1 MAMLVSLTSF
11 AAALGDGYS
20 KVTDI
25 TTLSAGDK
33 VVIYCDAS
41 SIGVTGWNGSKDAK
55 VAATGWVEYLV
66 EAATNGVYLKDEGA
80 NNYIAS
86 PGSSNQF
93 KYGTKA
99 VCSVD
104 ANGVLKC
111 NNRYLCYNSS
121 GGNYYRMYSSIGS
134 YKPFYVYKVVPVE
147 VDPDATMYTV
157 TVKSA
162 DETMGTVSGSGEYA
176 EGSTATLEA
185 TPKAGYKFVNW
196 SNGST
201 DNPLKITVTEDVE
214 VTANFEAIPPMT
226 CAEAAAAANGATV
239 VLNPFDVVAVVK
251 GAGYIYI
258 KDESG
263 VALIFDFNLDDQ
275 LKAGD
280 HVEGFVGTSSPYYGL
295 PELKPSVAFA
305 DLTVTPGTA
314 PEPTL
319 FTEVPTKADLNKY
332 VKFENVTFTANAT
345 FTTSSAT
352 NATMVV
358 NGTNVT
364 LRNTFKLAATLSK
377 DKAYNIV
384 GFVAIYNSTIQVY
397 FLSAEEYV
405 APEPCTLATPVNW
418 DAPIA
423 AEANTDKWYAV
434 NVASAIAAGKD
445 LALTVTNP
453 GTEAVEITIEAYAD
467 CPATEL
473 IVKSTK
479 TFNAGETKTT
489 TVKYD
494 EYLADQVEVVYLHVV
509 TSGDLTIG
517 TEAIEPCSK
526 ATAINWN
533 DPIAA
538 AANLDAWYAVNV
550 ESAIAAGKDLALTV
564 SNPSTEAVE
573 VSIEAYAD
581 CPATELIVKSTST
594 INAGASKTTTVK
606 YDEYLADQVKVV
618 YMHVTTKGGEIKVE
632 AETVKFNVTA
642 TAENGTV
649 EGAGIYEQGA
659 EATLTATPAEGYE
672 FVNWTSGETVVS
684 TENPYKFTVTA
695 DVALVANFQEVVED
709 PNKVPTNAELWEAFK
724 PYYNQYYLANGKLTT
739 ERADQPIEK
748 VTTFAANYMMDIMT
762 DAASEYKW
770 LGDYVAKVTA
780 DAGRTID
787 TEVLWRFGVAAFFN
801 CKAEATSTWNGNADF
816 TEAGKPENWGPYYLA
831 AQTPVEPT
839 TETVYFVNA
848 QGWTGTINA
857 YAWDPANAAWPGVAA
872 TKEAEQIGG
881 YDVYSYTAEAGK
893 YANVIFNGTGGQ
905 TADLKWTAGK
915 YYVLDG
921 WYTKEEAEAK
931 LAAPI
936 VDEVVYFVNN
946 KKWSKVNAYAWDPAN
961 AAWPGVAATKEAEQ
975 IGGFDVYSYS
985 AAPGTYQKVIF
996 NDGGSNQTADMVWT
1010 AGKYIVNSQW
1020 YTKEEAEAAL
1030 AAPVVTTWTMV
1041 GDKALFGTEWDLNNT
1056 ANDLVKQEDG
1066 SWVLTLTNKT
1076 LNAKSYEYKAAKDRS
1091 WTTTVPGSANAK
1103 LTISK
1108 AGQYDITFTLNAA
1121 ATSVTAKATYIP
1133 AKYNVTVT
1141 AENGTVTGAGEYE
1154 EGATATLTATAAEG
1168 YEFVNWTVGEEV
1180 VSTDNPYSFVV
1191 TADVAL
1197 VANFKEAEPAIEW
1210 IEMPLEISNLTTMEM
1225 PVEGVTY
1232 LQLTGR
1238 DDMNDADVMLF
1249 LNNYTGEEKAYE
1261 VNAESS
1267 FMTFGGMELTV
1278 MDGSITKSVDPE
1290 LGDVFAGT
1298 VHASVEED
1306 GATMYVEFTLKMY
1319 ALPAI
1324 AIELEDVEITVNEES
1339 AIAFFNATWE
1349 GSPLQVEVS
1358 GFEEV
1363 EFKEYPECWL
1373 SIGDD
1378 VNWVDAAAG
1387 PAAIIIEDGV
1397 AMLEG
1402 EFTSFSTG
1410 KTYEVMLTGKLP
1422 VKEEPVVEPTY
1433 TENNL
1438 NTFAFG
1444 LESELNDTALVVT
1457 YRLNNSNATS
1467 VDVVVLKGDKV
1478 VATVPGTT
1486 TIGVN
1491 TVAVP
1496 TAILPQGFQLTW
1508 KVVVKGTSVEAPT
1521 QEAKEYMLYHPSG
1534 LDIDNN
1540 PENPTFGMLLINEG
1554 MHSVKTSTSENP
1566 YISKG
1571 FGAGIFAFTPSL
1583 DLIPNGDQPGYN
1595 GGIEFTT
1602 GRADGAGTAY
1612 APRRIRISE
1621 DGRIFVTSLNTDG
1634 NYLWEVNPANMNEW
1648 TPVFQGT
1655 LNDNKEL
1662 ITADSNFVAAPN
1674 NGFDVKGAGE
1684 NLQLMMYSVNLPGIT
1699 GAAMSGFRCDE
1710 YNLGTAISWATAP
1723 SKNWV
1728 LGKYAINY
1736 TGTQVVYDNEGG
1748 IWIASYRGTA
1758 NDANPGLVHIN
1769 ADGVE
1774 DAKLV
1779 WSNVRQAG
1787 IRFNNDFTKL
1797 VVAGNNGAAKK
1808 ATIYAVSKDENGA
1821 PVLTEETVIDMASVG
1836 NNLNDFA
1843 FDYAGNLYA
1852 CGNSAEKLIG
1862 WAMPYSG
1869 VVETPAA
1876 SKYAFHLGNL
1886 LEKTEMTGVVKRA
1899 LTVGESTVVLTHE
1912 ADGTANLYN
1921 VIDGEAYKVSQEGV
1935 IARDPENA
1943 GDLLAISDI
1952 AVTEDGKL
1960 VAINYMQ
1967 TQSGDDYVDA
1977 GYKRGETR
1985 VYLWNDLAGDPAILF
2000 TSKMSSNW
2008 FRSKQGL
2015 TMAVKGTSDNMEI
2028 FTTGIHATK
2037 AWARTSSY
2045 RVIDGVYTEPDV
2057 NNNDYY
2063 HFYDV
2068 ADAVALETTVGTQ
2081 YELNVSPLDSM
2092 NWILDA
2098 ELINPVE
2105 IIEPETNN
2113 VEISTCVALTQ
2124 DLGKKYQGT
2133 SIVTVGEQV
2142 LMVAPYATAEGLL
2155 AGVKV
2160 LDITAG
2166 LDAAT
2171 EVATADLDAAVE
2183 ATAAAT
2189 AVAVAENTLTIT
2201 LVADATLY
2209 TLEVVLKEEP
2219 NYMTFEDEITNLV
2232 IDLENMAI
2240 IGGPSTMWQVEVFLG
2255 LAEDDNMDGQWSLS
2269 PESSVAIM
2277 GFDARLIDGYVYD
2290 IDVNAPAAKA
2300 VLYVE
2305 DSGFFYEFKLNMTS
2319 TPTEAI
2325 VVVVEDATVQIDT
2338 IPLFGDQVDY
2348 SLKMTANW
2356 TYAEDGVT
2364 YPVLVEVPVYY
2375 PEATEPSEM
2384 TCTVTIGG
2392 MGDTD
2397 PWLGFGEGTLTITT
2411 VDGVVTAKGIVANPY
2426 TGVAFD
2432 VTVSGKLPQ
2441 GPGLGIDNININAK
2455 PVKMIKNG
2463 MLIIN
2468 KGGREFNAQ
2477 GAIVK

>member
-1 MAMLVSLTSF
+1 MRKIFMLF
-11 AAALGDGYS
+11 AAL
-20 KVTDI
+20 
-25 TTLSAGDK
+25 
-33 VVIYCDAS
+33 
-41 SIGVTGWNGSKDAK
+41 
-55 VAATGWVEYLV
+55 
-66 EAATNGVYLKDEGA
+66 
-80 NNYIAS
+80 
-86 PGSSNQF
+86 
-93 KYGTKA
+93 
-99 VCSVD
+99 
-104 ANGVLKC
+104 
-111 NNRYLCYNSS
+111 
-121 GGNYYRMYSSIGS
+121 
-134 YKPFYVYKVVPVE
+134 
-147 VDPDATMYTV
+147 
-157 TVKSA
+157 
-162 DETMGTVSGSGEYA
+162 
-176 EGSTATLEA
+176 
-185 TPKAGYKFVNW
+185 
-196 SNGST
+196 
-201 DNPLKITVTEDVE
+201 
-214 VTANFEAIPPMT
+214 
-226 CAEAAAAANGATV
+226 
-239 VLNPFDVVAVVK
+239 
-251 GAGYIYI
+251 
-258 KDESG
+258 
-263 VALIFDFNLDDQ
+263 
-275 LKAGD
+275 
-280 HVEGFVGTSSPYYGL
+280 
-295 PELKPSVAFA
+295 
-305 DLTVTPGTA
+305 
-314 PEPTL
+314 
-319 FTEVPTKADLNKY
+319 
-332 VKFENVTFTANAT
+332 
-345 FTTSSAT
+345 
-352 NATMVV
+352 TMV
-358 NGTNVT
+358 
-364 LRNTFKLAATLSK
+364 LS
-377 DKAYNIV
+377 
-384 GFVAIYNSTIQVY
+384 
-397 FLSAEEYV
+397 
-405 APEPCTLATPVNW
+405 
-418 DAPIA
+418 
-423 AEANTDKWYAV
+423 
-434 NVASAIAAGKD
+434 
-445 LALTVTNP
+445 
-453 GTEAVEITIEAYAD
+453 
-467 CPATEL
+467 
-473 IVKSTK
+473 
-479 TFNAGETKTT
+479 
-489 TVKYD
+489 
-494 EYLADQVEVVYLHVV
+494 
-509 TSGDLTIG
+509 
-517 TEAIEPCSK
+517 
-526 ATAINWN
+526 
-533 DPIAA
+533 
-538 AANLDAWYAVNV
+538 
-550 ESAIAAGKDLALTV
+550 
-564 SNPSTEAVE
+564 
-573 VSIEAYAD
+573 
-581 CPATELIVKSTST
+581 
-594 INAGASKTTTVK
+594 
-606 YDEYLADQVKVV
+606 
-618 YMHVTTKGGEIKVE
+618 M
-632 AETVKFNVTA
+632 
-642 TAENGTV
+642 
-649 EGAGIYEQGA
+649 
-659 EATLTATPAEGYE
+659 
-672 FVNWTSGETVVS
+672 
-684 TENPYKFTVTA
+684 
-695 DVALVANFQEVVED
+695 
-709 PNKVPTNAELWEAFK
+709 
-724 PYYNQYYLANGKLTT
+724 
-739 ERADQPIEK
+739 
-748 VTTFAANYMMDIMT
+748 FAA
-762 DAASEYKW
+762 
-770 LGDYVAKVTA
+770 
-780 DAGRTID
+780 
-787 TEVLWRFGVAAFFN
+787 
-801 CKAEATSTWNGNADF
+801 
-816 TEAGKPENWGPYYLA
+816 
-831 AQTPVEPT
+831 

-848 QGWTGTINA
+848 SSWTGTINA
-857 YAWDPANAAWPGVAA
+857 YAWTDGGAENQSWPGIAA
-872 TKEAEQIGG
+872 AKEAEQIAGC
-881 YDVYSYTAEAGK
+881 DVYSYTAEADA
-893 YANVIFNGTGGQ
+893 YAKVIFNNGSAQ
-905 TADLKWTAGK
+905 TANLDWTAGK
-915 YYVLDG
+915 YYCKDG

-931 LAAPI
+931 LAAPA
-936 VDEVVYFVNN
+936 EYESVYFVDNQGWG
-946 KKWSKVNAYAWDPAN
+946 KAN
-961 AAWPGVAATKEAEQ
+961 IYTWTPEVGTWPGVAMTKEAEQ
-975 IGGFDVYSYS
+975 LAGYDVYSYTVEK
-985 AAPGTYQKVIF
+985 GTSFGGVIF
-996 NDGGSNQTADMVWT
+996 NNGSSQTANLVWT
-1010 AGKYIVNSQW
+1010 AGKYYVKDGW
-1020 YTKEEAEAAL
+1020 YTKEEAIEKL
-1030 AAPVVTTWTMV
+1030 SAPVTPPVITYVLMGVAGDWTTGIALTANPDNANEYVLLDQTISEGDAVKVVTLTDGVATAWCGNVDEYSVEHSADDMGNIVLAPGKYNFYYKVAEDLIYIGAVAPELPTYDVTVADATVSTMGENIV
-1041 GDKALFGTEWDLNNT
+1041 LSGNWEEKLLTVSLWQGGATQGFGTYAAEDYAPIFLGTAELTPTSEGVYADNGDNTFTFTAT
-1056 ANDLVKQEDG
+1056 ANDAEG
-1066 SWVLTLTNKT
+1066 GIYN
-1076 LNAKSYEYKAAKDRS
+1076 
-1091 WTTTVPGSANAK
+1091 
-1103 LTISK
+1103 IS
-1108 AGQYDITFTLNAA
+1108 
-1121 ATSVTAKATYIP
+1121 
-1133 AKYNVTVT
+1133 
-1141 AENGTVTGAGEYE
+1141 VTGAIP
-1154 EGATATLTATAAEG
+1154 AAE
-1168 YEFVNWTVGEEV
+1168 
-1180 VSTDNPYSFVV
+1180 
-1191 TADVAL
+1191 
-1197 VANFKEAEPAIEW
+1197 IEW
-1210 IEMPLEISNLTTMEM
+1210 ISMPLEISNLTTTEM
-1225 PVEGVTY
+1225 PVGDVTY
-1232 LQLTGR
+1232 LQLMGR
-1238 DDMNDADVMLF
+1238 NDMEDADVMLF
-1249 LNNYTGEEKAYE
+1249 LNDYTGEEKAYE
-1261 VNAESS
+1261 VNVDNSS
-1267 FMTFGGMELTV
+1267 VTFDGMEFTV

-1290 LGDVFAGT
+1290 KGDVFAGT
-1298 VHASVEED
+1298 VHAFVVDEEV
-1306 GATMYVEFTLKMY
+1306 GEMYVEFALTMY
-1319 ALPAI
+1319 ALPPI
-1324 AIELEDVEITVNEES
+1324 AIELEDVEIVVNEES

-1363 EFKEYPECWL
+1363 EFKEYEECWL

-1387 PAAIIIEDGV
+1387 PAAVIIEDGV

-1402 EFTSFSTG
+1402 EFTSFATG
-1410 KTYEVMLTGKLP
+1410 KTYEVMLSGTLP
-1422 VKEEPVVEPTY
+1422 VEEPEVVEPTY
-1433 TENNL
+1433 TENKL
-1438 NTFAFG
+1438 NTYAFG

-1521 QEAKEYMLYHPSG
+1521 QEAKTYDFYHPSG
-1534 LDIDNN
+1534 VDIDNN
-1540 PENPTFGMLLINEG
+1540 PENPTFGMLLVNEG
-1554 MHSVKTSTSENP
+1554 MQAVLGEMQSNGEPYVSTEM
-1566 YISKG
+1566 
-1571 FGAGIFAFTPSL
+1571 GAGIYAFTPSF

-1612 APRRIRISE
+1612 SPRRIRISE

-1634 NYLWEVNPANMNEW
+1634 NYLWEVNAANMNEW

-1710 YNLGTAISWATAP
+1710 YNLGTATSWATAP

-1728 LGKYAINY
+1728 LGRYAINY

-1808 ATIYAVSKDENGA
+1808 ATIYAVSKDANGA

-1935 IARDPENA
+1935 IAVDTTNA

-2081 YELNVSPLDSM
+2081 YELNASPLDSM

-2105 IIEPETNN
+2105 IVEPETNN

-2124 DLGKKYQGT
+2124 DLGKKFNGAT
-2133 SIVTVGEQV
+2133 IVTVGEQH
-2142 LMVAPYATAEGLL
+2142 LMVAPYADAEGKL

-2209 TLEVVLKEEP
+2209 TLEVVLEEKP
-2219 NYMTFEDEITNLV
+2219 DYMVIEDNITNVV
-2232 IDLENMAI
+2232 IDLEQMAI

-2255 LAEDDNMDGQWSLS
+2255 LGQDNGDGTITLTE
-2269 PESSVAIM
+2269 ESSVAIM
-2277 GFDARLIDGYVYD
+2277 GFDARFIDGYAYD
-2290 IDVNAPAAKA
+2290 IDVTAPAAKA
-2300 VLYVE
+2300 VLHVE
-2305 DSGFFYEFKLNMTS
+2305 DSGFFYEIKLDMTS
-2319 TPTEAI
+2319 AAPADPI

-2338 IPLFGDQVDY
+2338 IPLFGDAVDY
-2348 SLKMTANW
+2348 ALKMTANW
-2356 TYAEDGVT
+2356 TDTTDNTT

-2375 PEATEPSEM
+2375 PEATEPFEM

-2392 MGDTD
+2392 EGDDD
-2397 PWLGFGEGTLTITT
+2397 PWLGFGEGPLTITT
-2411 VDGVVTAKGIVANPY
+2411 VDGVVTAKGIIANPY

-2432 VTVSGKLPQ
+2432 VTVSGKLPNMEM
-2441 GPGLGIDNININAK
+2441 GIDNININAK

-2477 GAIVK
+2477 GAMIK